1 MEYIMVTL
9 QTEGGR
15 QADLKIPAFVPVSDL
30 LDMLA
35 EALHLDKGPETRLQA
50 EPLGR
55 ILQSAKTLEEQ
66 GVCHGALLTVI

>member
-9 QTEGGR
+9 QTESSH
-15 QADLKIPAFVPVSDL
+15 QADLKVPAFVPVGHL

-35 EALHLDKGPETRLQA
+35 EALHLEKGPETRLQA

-55 ILQSAKTLEEQ
+55 ILQSGKTLEEQ

>member
-1 MEYIMVTL
+1 MDYIMVTL
-9 QTEGGR
+9 QTGGDR
-15 QADLKIPAFVPVSDL
+15 QTDLNVPAFVPVGDL

-35 EALHLDKGPETRLQA
+35 EALHLEKGPETRLQA

-55 ILQSAKTLEEQ
+55 ILQVGRTLEEQ